1 MKRISWLLA
10 LIACVLFTGQANAQT
25 DINRINSYK
34 YIVIP
39 VQYKFQNE
47 ENKYLL
53 NSLTKHLFKEEGY
66 ITYMDIEKKPKD
78 LAFNKCLAL
87 YAEVESDSESF
98 FSLHTKLKLVLRD
111 CDNTII
117 YETNGRSKIKSY
129 QEAYQEALR
138 EAFIPLT
145 SFEYSYNGRN
155 SYDSTSL
162 YEEEEETTTQN
173 AKVEEEAK
181 PSLEET
187 LVGNYSL
194 FNEEYIITKI
204 EAGYVLTHSVTGTK
218 KAFIN
223 VTSNNSILFNSDT
236 INGTVT
242 INEKEDLEIEY
253 FNKNSGELEKVTLY
267 KLK

>member
-1 MKRISWLLA
+1 MKKISWLLA
-10 LIACVLFTGQANAQT
+10 LIACVLFSGQANAQKE
-25 DINRINSYK
+25 IENVNYYK

-39 VQYKFQNE
+39 VQYKFQDE

-66 ITYMDIEKKPKD
+66 ITYMDVEKKAKD

-87 YAEVESDSESF
+87 YAEVESESESF
-98 FSLHTKLKLVLRD
+98 FSLHTKLKLVLKD
-111 CDNTII
+111 CDNKVI
-117 YETNGRSKIKSY
+117 YETEGRSKIKTY
-129 QEAYQEALR
+129 KDAYQEALK
-138 EAFIPLT
+138 EAFVPFT
-145 SFEYSYNGRN
+145 SFNYQYNGKN
-155 SYDSTSL
+155 SYDNTSL
-162 YEEEEETTTQN
+162 YEEETTETVEVEE
-173 AKVEEEAK
+173 KVE
-181 PSLEET
+181 PSLDEK
-187 LVGNYSL
+187 LLGNYSL

-204 EAGYVLTHSVTGTK
+204 EAGYVLTHSVTGNK

-236 INGTVT
+236 INGSVT